1 MAAYNSWHLVSIS
14 IPSWMRFVSVLDLT
28 FFCSLKCLECSSL
41 ILFSGFT
48 VKKKKGVNQK
58 IFKEVKSSKED
69 SFNLRLCLKP

>member
-1 MAAYNSWHLVSIS
+1 MSEMLIKIMAAYNSWHLVSIS

-48 VKKKKGVNQK
+48 VKKKR
-58 IFKEVKSSKED
+58 SKPK
-69 SFNLRLCLKP
+69 NLQGSQVQQRG